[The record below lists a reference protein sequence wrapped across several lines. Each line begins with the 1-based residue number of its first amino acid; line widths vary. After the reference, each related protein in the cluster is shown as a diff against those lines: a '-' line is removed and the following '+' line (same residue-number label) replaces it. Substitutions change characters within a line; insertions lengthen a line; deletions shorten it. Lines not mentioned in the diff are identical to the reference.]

1 MQTAQPRKRGDTGGP
16 DRDPVTLEEL
26 KANSNITTTADDEF
40 LATLIQAAT
49 DYTEQLTGRILV
61 PRTVDFKCDAFP
73 AWDEAPIRLPFP
85 PLISITS
92 VKYYDSADTLQ
103 TWDASKYEID
113 AKPEYG
119 GLLYPIKGE
128 GWPAER
134 AFRDSVQ
141 IEYIAGYDP
150 LSTTNNADRVPRP
163 LKQAI
168 IMLASHLYENREA
181 TTVGTN
187 YFIQQAPMAYT
198 ALIANYRVRQV
209 NYHVRQV

>member
-1 MQTAQPRKRGDTGGP
+1 MRTAIPRKRGDTGGP

-26 KANSNITTTADDEF
+26 KANSNITITADDEF

-61 PRTVDFKCDAFP
+61 PRTVDFKCDSFP
-73 AWDEAPIRLPFP
+73 VWDEHPIVLPYP

-103 TWDASKYEID
+103 TWGASNYEID
-113 AKPEYG
+113 AAPVYG
-119 GLLYPIKGE
+119 GLLYPVKGE
-128 GWPAER
+128 TWPATRE
-134 AFRDSVQ
+134 FRDSVQ

-163 LKQAI
+163 LRQAI
-168 IMLASHLYENREA
+168 TMLASHLYENREA
-181 TTVGTN
+181 TTVGN
-187 YFIQQAPMAYT
+187 SFVIQEAPLAYL

-209 NYHVRQV
+209 